1 MTGSTRGRKTATAT
15 FAPTRDQVLRAIEA
29 RAREL
34 DAEEERVVRARHG
47 AKAPGNLVLER
58 KAEGELLDELLL
70 VEMELFRRYRAHL
83 AARAAP
89 ARAAPAPASP
99 AKDRILRALRKKR
112 P

>member
-1 MTGSTRGRKTATAT
+1 MNGSTRGGRKAATT
-15 FAPTRDQVLRAIEA
+15 TLAPTREQVLRAIEA

-47 AKAPGNLVLER
+47 ARAPGNLVLER

-70 VEMELFRRYRAHL
+70 VEMELLRRYRAHL
-83 AARAAP
+83 AGSRP
-89 ARAAPAPASP
+89 APAPSP
-99 AKDRILRALRKKR
+99 ARDRIARALRKKK